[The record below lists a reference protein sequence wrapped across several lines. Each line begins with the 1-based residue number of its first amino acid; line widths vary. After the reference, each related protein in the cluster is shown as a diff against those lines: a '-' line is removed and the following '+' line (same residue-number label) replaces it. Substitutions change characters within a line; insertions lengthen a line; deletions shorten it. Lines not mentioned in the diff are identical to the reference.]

1 LAEYTGSAYVV
12 FELLDG
18 DTPLLI
24 NALPLKSDSLTMSQY
39 YNVKGSNYRV
49 KVFVFDQFN
58 NNLEVPGQLARPALL
73 Q

>member
-1 LAEYTGSAYVV
+1 
-12 FELLDG
+12 
-18 DTPLLI
+18 
-24 NALPLKSDSLTMSQY
+24 MSQY

-58 NNLEVPGQLARPALL
+58 NNLEVPEQLARPALL

>member
-1 LAEYTGSAYVV
+1 M
-12 FELLDG
+12 DG

-24 NALPLKSDSLTMSQY
+24 NAIPLTSSHLTMSQY
-39 YNVKGSNYRV
+39 YNVKGENYRV

-58 NNLEVPGQLARPALL
+58 NNLEVPGQLAKPVEL

>member
-1 LAEYTGSAYVV
+1 M

-24 NALPLKSDSLTMSQY
+24 SAVPLKSDTLTMSQY
-39 YNVKGSNYRV
+39 YNVKGADYRV

-58 NNLEVPGQLARPALL
+58 SNLEVPEQLAKPAEL